1 MGFADEVKHEIPV
14 TVAPAVENQEVLVN
28 ETASV
33 YKNPVSDNE
42 YLNGEYG
49 LTARA
54 LYDYQAGK
62 CNVLLE

>member
-1 MGFADEVKHEIPV
+1 MVVDEIKHEIPV
-14 TVAPAVENQEVLVN
+14 TVAPAAEKEEVLVN
-28 ETASV
+28 ENANV
-33 YKNPVSDNE
+33 YKNPPVSDNE

-62 CNVLLE
+62 